1 MENLIIE
8 NGCLTLV
15 DENGNKQIVMTL
27 GFVVGSLFELATHHE
42 LRSRLEQADEYR
54 KRASRVM
61 NTPEY
66 REWLLGPA
74 TIDD

>member
-15 DENGNKQIVMTL
+15 NENGEKKIVMTL
-27 GFVVGSLFELATHHE
+27 GFVVGTLFEMATHHE
-42 LRSRLEQADEYR
+42 LQNRLKLANEYR
-54 KRASRVM
+54 QRASRVM

-66 REWLLGPA
+66 REWLLRPA

>member
-1 MENLIIE
+1 MENLIIK
-8 NGCLTLV
+8 NGCINLV
-15 DENGNKQIVMTL
+15 DECGNMQIVMTL
-27 GFVVGSLFELATHHE
+27 GFAVGSLFLLAKHHK
-42 LRSRLEQADEYR
+42 LRGRLEQADEYR

-66 REWLLGPA
+66 KEWLLGPA